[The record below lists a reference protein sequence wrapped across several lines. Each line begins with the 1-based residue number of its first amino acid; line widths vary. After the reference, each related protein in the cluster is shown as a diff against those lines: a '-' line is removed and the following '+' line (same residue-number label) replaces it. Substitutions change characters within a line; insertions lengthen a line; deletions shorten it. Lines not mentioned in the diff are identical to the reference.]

1 MIDAPMN
8 ESDARQVLLV
18 RALET
23 PPGIPQW
30 QEEDRDWA
38 SRTAASVTGERAST
52 EQFVARRA
60 ALAIERLETR
70 TPSVR
75 RALDGLA
82 WRAWVTP
89 VLMVAAFLVGL
100 VADAASADRRINILA
115 PPLLM
120 LLVWN
125 LVVYLLI
132 AGSWAVALVRGRTDE
147 TAPFERRSGPIARRL
162 SRLAGATLGNKLR
175 GAPAPLVRFVAD
187 WMRASAPLTAAR
199 SHACLHWA
207 AAALACGALAG
218 LYARGLA
225 FQYLAGWDSTFLD
238 VATVRR
244 LLGMALGPAS
254 LITGLP
260 LPDVGH
266 LETLRFSAGPGEN
279 AGRWIHLQAV
289 TIGLFV
295 IAPRVALAVV
305 AGWRATR
312 MAQRFPLSLAEPY
325 FRGLERRHRG
335 VAARVQIVPYSF
347 TLPDSGRRALER
359 LLGRVY
365 GDDTVVEVAPP
376 IALGDEDGLALRW
389 RPDPGATLVTALFS
403 ASATPENET
412 HGAFLAELGRA
423 VAGTVPLAIVVDE
436 SAFRRRFGAGS
447 ERVDSRRQAW
457 RKLVEART
465 GSAPLAVSLDPQAG
479 DESAEAMRRLI
490 EEISGRLGQN
500 PGLVSRDATASAGTA
515 A

>member
-1 MIDAPMN
+1 MIGAPMN
-8 ESDARQVLLV
+8 ETDARQVLLV

-23 PPGIPQW
+23 PPGVPQW

-38 SRTAASVTGERAST
+38 SRTAASVIGERAST

-60 ALAIERLETR
+60 ALAIERLESR

-75 RALDGLA
+75 RALDSLA
-82 WRAWVTP
+82 WRGWVTP
-89 VLMVAAFLVGL
+89 VLIVAAFLVGL
-100 VADAASADRRINILA
+100 VVDAASADRRINILA

-120 LLVWN
+120 LLCWN

-132 AGSWAVALVRGRTDE
+132 AGAWAVALVRGAASDA
-147 TAPFERRSGPIARRL
+147 APFERPSGPIARRL
-162 SRLAGATLGNKLR
+162 SRLAGATLGNKLH
-175 GAPAPLVRFVAD
+175 GAPAPLTRFVAE

-238 VATVRR
+238 ATTVRR
-244 LLGMALGPAS
+244 LLGIALGPAS
-254 LITGLP
+254 LLTGLQ

-279 AGRWIHLQAV
+279 AARWIHLQAV

-295 IAPRVALAVV
+295 IAPRIALAAV
-305 AGWRATR
+305 AGWRANR
-312 MAQRFPLSLAEPY
+312 MARRFPLALVDPY
-325 FRGLERRHRG
+325 FRGLDRRHRG

-347 TLPDSGRRALER
+347 TLPDSGRRAFER

-365 GDDTVVEVAPP
+365 GDDTVVEIAPP
-376 IALGDEDGLALRW
+376 VALGDEDGLALRW
-389 RPDPGATLVTALFS
+389 RQDPGATLVAALFS

-412 HGAFLAELGRA
+412 HGAFLAELDRA
-423 VAGTVPLAIVVDE
+423 VAGRVPLAVVVDE

-447 ERVDSRRQAW
+447 ERVDSRREAW

-479 DESAEAMRRLI
+479 DESAAALRRLI
-490 EEISGRLGQN
+490 EEISGRMGQN
-500 PGLVSRDATASAGTA
+500 PSLVSRDATASAGTA